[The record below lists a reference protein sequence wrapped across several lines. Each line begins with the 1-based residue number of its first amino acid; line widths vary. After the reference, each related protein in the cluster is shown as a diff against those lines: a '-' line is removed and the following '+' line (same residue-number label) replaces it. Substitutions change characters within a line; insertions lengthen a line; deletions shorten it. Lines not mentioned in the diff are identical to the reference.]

1 METPLG
7 QQTRGKCPWPSLGQG
22 KNKRKRSTKEETPSK
37 GVGSRWLIERPPH
50 FYWKSSWL
58 GMTAFPLE
66 KKQPQRQDRRSPLE
80 DSCAL
85 SYKTWGIRDMQDVPW
100 WKMATLSMRPR
111 DQVKG
116 YVKTPQTIPKSP
128 ALVPLLPAATVCTRS
143 RHQELTVPF
152 LIVLLKMSSRHHEY
166 KYCSYS
172 HTKKAIQIKQ
182 LNTKIRWNTWTP
194 QWNSEH

>member
-1 METPLG
+1 MADWAAGSTFLWEKQLARNEYVSSGEKAAPKAGQEVWRTPVLSHAKPWEFKTCRMFHDG
-7 QQTRGKCPWPSLGQG
+7 KWRLCPRNLRTRYGITFKSHKPSQ
-22 KNKRKRSTKEETPSK
+22 
-37 GVGSRWLIERPPH
+37 
-50 FYWKSSWL
+50 
-58 GMTAFPLE
+58 
-66 KKQPQRQDRRSPLE
+66 
-80 DSCAL
+80 
-85 SYKTWGIRDMQDVPW
+85 
-100 WKMATLSMRPR
+100 
-111 DQVKG
+111 
-116 YVKTPQTIPKSP
+116 KSP
-128 ALVPLLPAATVCTRS
+128 ALVPLIPAATVCTRS